1 MIIAI
6 LIKGHEA
13 ATYHKSQNQIIR
25 SHPRTGLHRFA
36 YKSVSEARIQFDAAL
51 LKSQITGWQTAYVGP
66 PLHG

>member
-6 LIKGHEA
+6 LIKDDEA

-25 SHPRTGLHRFA
+25 SHPRTGLHRFD

-51 LKSQITGWQTAYVGP
+51 LKSRDSGWQTAYIGP
-66 PLHG
+66 PLLG